1 MDRVE
6 LEENDIGTVI
16 SEKNVVM
23 QILEIGDYS
32 SFLRLESTGIEA

>member
-16 SEKNVVM
+16 SEKKVVM
-23 QILEIGDYS
+23 QIPEIGDCS
-32 SFLRLESTGIEA
+32 SVLR